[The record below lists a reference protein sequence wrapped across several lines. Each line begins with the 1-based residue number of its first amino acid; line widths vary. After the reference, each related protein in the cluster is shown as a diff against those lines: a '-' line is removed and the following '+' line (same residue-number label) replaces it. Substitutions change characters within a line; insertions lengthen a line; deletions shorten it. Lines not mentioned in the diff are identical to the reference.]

1 MIDYAIKELDKDSIF
16 YEVGQ
21 DITYW
26 VYKENFQ
33 TETLRMK
40 ELNMI
45 IEVLGRR
52 TKRNPLLIGEP
63 GVGKSFLIKQLAK
76 LVIDEKVPFWI
87 KDNKIIKTSFNDI
100 MASLKNRDYSWPEY
114 VSKLNRLLN
123 EASTKNIV
131 LFMDE
136 IHYIGLG
143 YPMSM
148 NIIKPYLAEGK
159 IKLIG
164 ATTPNEYRMYLEKE
178 TAFTR
183 RFQIIKISEP
193 DKDELIKILTSEI
206 SNLEKYY
213 NGLEMEKDYVDFI
226 IKLSEEY
233 IPYRSQP
240 DKSIDILEQTF
251 INCVMK
257 GKETI
262 EKRDIYETVSKITG
276 IPIDIIEDEKNRIF
290 GLEGVLNRRILGQ
303 EEGIRKICERLK
315 ITTSKVQINKNRP
328 LGIFLISGPSGVGK
342 TEFAKSLALYFTGD
356 ENNLI
361 YIDMSIYKTIYSL
374 EHLLGITFRRDEY
387 FEDPYLTKKIKQN
400 PYSVLLLD
408 EIDKAEPDVLSIFLQ
423 AFDQGKLTDYAGNEI
438 YLNNLII
445 LMTCNIGFERK
456 NVIKIKDEDFDEEKK
471 DIIKSIE
478 NYFTKEF
485 LGRVDEIII
494 FNKLTDKI
502 IDGFINQ
509 KLNKLIEFNKKDIR
523 IGEKLRNL
531 IKEYGFSNE
540 YGARRLNNI
549 IDKYIGKVL
558 AEIKYKEKWDEIKN
572 IFIDI
577 DKNNNL
583 IYEIN

>member
-193 DKDELIKILTSEI
+193 DKDELIKILNSEI

-290 GLEGVLNRRILGQ
+290 GLESVLNRRVLGQ

-361 YIDMSIYKTIYSL
+361 YIDMSIYKTVYSL

-523 IGEKLRNL
+523 IGDKLRNL

-577 DKNNNL
+577 DENNNL

>member
-1 MIDYAIKELDKDSIF
+1 MVDYAIKELDKDSIF

-21 DITYW
+21 DITYL

-76 LVIDEKVPFWI
+76 LIVDEKVPFWI

-114 VSKLNRLLN
+114 VSKLNRLFN

-193 DKDELIKILTSEI
+193 DKDELIKILNSEI

-328 LGIFLISGPSGVGK
+328 LGIF
-342 TEFAKSLALYFTGD
+342 
-356 ENNLI
+356 
-361 YIDMSIYKTIYSL
+361 
-374 EHLLGITFRRDEY
+374 
-387 FEDPYLTKKIKQN
+387 
-400 PYSVLLLD
+400 
-408 EIDKAEPDVLSIFLQ
+408 
-423 AFDQGKLTDYAGNEI
+423 FD
-438 YLNNLII
+438 
-445 LMTCNIGFERK
+445 
-456 NVIKIKDEDFDEEKK
+456 
-471 DIIKSIE
+471 
-478 NYFTKEF
+478 
-485 LGRVDEIII
+485 
-494 FNKLTDKI
+494 
-502 IDGFINQ
+502 
-509 KLNKLIEFNKKDIR
+509 
-523 IGEKLRNL
+523 
-531 IKEYGFSNE
+531 
-540 YGARRLNNI
+540 
-549 IDKYIGKVL
+549 
-558 AEIKYKEKWDEIKN
+558 
-572 IFIDI
+572 
-577 DKNNNL
+577 
-583 IYEIN
+583 

>member
-456 NVIKIKDEDFDEEKK
+456 NVIRIKDEDFDEEKK

-577 DKNNNL
+577 DENNNL

>member
-193 DKDELIKILTSEI
+193 DKDELIKILNSEI

-226 IKLSEEY
+226 IELSEEY

-290 GLEGVLNRRILGQ
+290 GLESVLNRRILGQ

-374 EHLLGITFRRDEY
+374 EHLLGITFKRDEY

-509 KLNKLIEFNKKDIR
+509 KLNKLIEFNKKDIK

-572 IFIDI
+572 IFI
-577 DKNNNL
+577 KRF
-583 IYEIN
+583 